1 MTSAWLFKLALLFI
15 GLGMLL
21 GLLLA
26 TYWRPMLRMVDRLLP
41 PRHLRRAG
49 VRYRSQGPQREDR

>member
-1 MTSAWLFKLALLFI
+1 MTSSWLFQLALLFI
-15 GLGMLL
+15 GLGTLL

-26 TYWRPMLRMVDRLLP
+26 TYWRPVLRMLDRLLP

-49 VRYRSQGPQREDR
+49 VRYRSQEPEREDR